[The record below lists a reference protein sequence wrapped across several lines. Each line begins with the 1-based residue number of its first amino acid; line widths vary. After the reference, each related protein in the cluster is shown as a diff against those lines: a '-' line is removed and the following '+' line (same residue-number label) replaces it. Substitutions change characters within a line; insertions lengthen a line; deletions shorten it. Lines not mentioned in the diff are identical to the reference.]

1 MGSAYRG
8 VWSGGLQVGMQRL
21 EHVMTAPRVAAFLD
35 AVDARLN
42 SNTFLLAHRVDHADV
57 ALALAELLHAPA
69 FEESLRW
76 ADHQRGW
83 DNYRRPGPGGPE
95 AVPGTV
101 VRRDARLRITHI
113 DPAAILQRLEWMLNV
128 GGDWYGTAPR
138 REPAVAQAE
147 ARAFL
152 AGLDAAAGTGTPWAW
167 CQATP
172 DFLHSH
178 GYFNQAGEPGSDE
191 EAGALA
197 YFDGGGCD
205 GALAALSGDV
215 LVLLLTNGSP

>member
-1 MGSAYRG
+1 MGA
-8 VWSGGLQVGMQRL
+8 GLQVRMQRI
-21 EHVMTAPRVAAFLD
+21 EHVMTAPGVGAFLD

-42 SNTFLLAHRVDHADV
+42 SNTFLLAHRVDHTDV
-57 ALALAELLHAPA
+57 ARGLAALLHAPA

-83 DNYRRPGPGGPE
+83 DNYLRPGTDGP
-95 AVPGTV
+95 APVPGRV
-101 VRRDARLRITHI
+101 LRDDARLRITHI
-113 DPAAILQRLEWMLNV
+113 DEAAVLQRLEWMVNV

-138 REPAVAQAE
+138 REPAEAQAE

-152 AGLDAAAGTGTPWAW
+152 AGLDAAAATGAPWAW
-167 CQATP
+167 CQASP

-178 GYFNQAGEPGSDE
+178 GYFDYVGESPTDE
-191 EAGALA
+191 DANALA